1 MNKRFWLAGLLA
13 APMMYRMAEGEGGAA
28 VADPA
33 PAPVVVP
40 AAAPAPAAAPS
51 AAADPAPAAPP
62 APAAA
67 PWYKS
72 ADYTPEEQQWLAA
85 KGLAVDDS
93 NEILAKLVRGHRS
106 AEQRIGKG
114 LDSILDKPA
123 KGQSHAEWARANA
136 ASLGL
141 PEKEDGYAV
150 EPPDFWP
157 KDAPWDSELEGK
169 ARKLAFDMGVSPE
182 THKAYV
188 GLFAE
193 KMKALD
199 ESSALEL
206 ESAKANMMADLQK
219 DFGAQ
224 TDAKMTQ
231 ARQAAQMV
239 AEKAGID
246 AEGIER
252 IGKLLAKDTGDA
264 QVIRFMA
271 AIGEMAG
278 EDSMVQPHG
287 GGSLTM
293 TPAEG
298 RAAYEKFIGPDGE
311 YGKAFAAGDTVAMQ
325 KLNARRTQ
333 LAKIA
338 AG

>member
-1 MNKRFWLAGLLA
+1 MNKRFWMFGLLA
-13 APMMYRMAEGEGGAA
+13 TPMMYRMAETEGGAA
-28 VADPA
+28 VTNPA
-33 PAPVVVP
+33 PAAAAAPDP
-40 AAAPAPAAAPS
+40 AVAPAPAAA
-51 AAADPAPAAPP
+51 ADPATAAAP
-62 APAAA
+62 ASAAA
-67 PWYKS
+67 PWHKS
-72 ADYTPEEQQWLAA
+72 GDFTADEQQWLAA
-85 KGLAVDDS
+85 KGLAVEDS
-93 NEILAKLVRGHRS
+93 KDILAKLVRGHRS

-123 KGQSHAEWARANA
+123 KGQAHAEWARANA
-136 ASLGL
+136 AALGL
-141 PEKEDGYAV
+141 PDKEDGYAV

-206 ESAKANMMADLQK
+206 EGAKGKMMADLQK

-224 TDAKMTQ
+224 TDAKITQ

-239 AEKAGID
+239 AEKAGLD
-246 AEGIER
+246 AEAVER

-271 AIGEMAG
+271 TIAEMAG
-278 EDSMVQPHG
+278 EDSMVQPNG

-293 TPAEG
+293 TPVDA
-298 RAAYEKFIGPDGE
+298 RAAYEKFVGPEGD
-311 YGKAFAAGDTVAMQ
+311 YGKAFAAGDTMTMQ
-325 KLNARRTQ
+325 KLAARRTE
-333 LAKIA
+333 LAKLA
-338 AG
+338 SA

>member
-13 APMMYRMAEGEGGAA
+13 APMMYRMAEAEGGAV

-33 PAPVVVP
+33 PAAADP
-40 AAAPAPAAAPS
+40 AAPGAPA
-51 AAADPAPAAPP
+51 AAADPAPAA
-62 APAAA
+62 APVA
-67 PWYKS
+67 PWHKS
-72 ADYTPEEQQWLAA
+72 ADYTPDEQQWLAA

-93 NEILAKLVRGHRS
+93 KDILAKLVRGHRS

-114 LDSILDKPA
+114 LDNILDKPA
-123 KGQSHAEWARANA
+123 KGQPHAEWARANA
-136 ASLGL
+136 AALGL
-141 PEKEDGYAV
+141 PDKEDGYAV

-199 ESSALEL
+199 EGSALEL
-206 ESAKANMMADLQK
+206 EGAKGKMMADLQK

-224 TDAKMTQ
+224 TDAKITQ

-246 AEGIER
+246 ADGIER

-293 TPAEG
+293 TPVDA
-298 RAAYEKFIGPDGE
+298 RAAYEKFIGPEGD
-311 YGKAFAAGDTVAMQ
+311 YGKAFAAGDTMAMQ
-325 KLNARRTQ
+325 KLNARRTE
-333 LAKIA
+333 LAKLA
-338 AG
+338 SG